1 MPEELH
7 PDAILTAPRL
17 QLSFAA
23 VTLTKLTK
31 KWLAAF
37 AVACVLIMIDGGDA
51 NRLGVLGVLA
61 WIVAVIAGCL
71 LLFRAVR
78 AAFRLVVRR
87 LTLRLAFSYF
97 LIGIV
102 PIPLL
107 LMLLLSVAYLLSFQF
122 VGTRLRREL
131 QAIAEEATE
140 RTPGARAIEVRDG
153 RIARS
158 SLDWLPQD
166 APAPWAA
173 REDDPKFLLDE
184 NRVWLAAGRT
194 PGGNGRVLLIPLQNQ
209 EVLQELADRTGY
221 SVIAKPARE
230 GHRGRG
236 YQVQIGPG
244 KKKADPDPDVSLDT
258 MVRPRARLKPG
269 QGLGHESVIGVFMAR
284 PVAVFGS
291 AEPASERIV
300 AVVGRTSPLFV
311 YNEIFSTWVPG
322 ASRIVTTV
330 MAGLAAALL
339 FVYLIALALAFGLV
353 ASITRNV
360 NRMSRAAEAMARG
373 DFSVRVNTKSRD
385 QIGDL
390 ARSFDQMADSIQR
403 LLLDTARKERL
414 EGEIAVA
421 RTIQQKLLPPA
432 SAELAGARVLAHV
445 QSVAEIGGDYYDY
458 LPTPDGRTAIAIGDV
473 SGHGLPTGLLVAMA
487 KAALATLIETGLQGS
502 AIFKRLN
509 DLIHRSTDSRNY
521 MTLALLVLDS
531 ASKSAELTNAGQ
543 LAPYRVSRTG
553 VTSLSLP
560 SFPLGISENSTF
572 ATKGWQLTSGD
583 KVVLVTDG
591 LVECT
596 SPSGEPFGFERL
608 EAILAREVLSDA
620 GAIRDAILRETEAH
634 TGGAPPED
642 DRTLVIVTL
651 G

>member
-1 MPEELH
+1 
-7 PDAILTAPRL
+7 
-17 QLSFAA
+17 
-23 VTLTKLTK
+23 VTVRKSTK
-31 KWLAAF
+31 KWLVAF
-37 AVACVLIMIDGGDA
+37 AVAVVLIVIDGGDA
-51 NRLGVLGVLA
+51 DRLGVLGVLA
-61 WIVAVIAGCL
+61 WIVAYTAGCL
-71 LLFRAVR
+71 LAYRAIK
-78 AAFRLVVRR
+78 AAFRLIVRR
-87 LTLRLAFSYF
+87 LSLRLAFSYF

-107 LMLLLSVAYLLSFQF
+107 ALLLVSVGYLFSFQF
-122 VGTRLRREL
+122 IGGRIRREV
-131 QAIAEEATE
+131 QAIAEGATG

-153 RIARS
+153 RIAAS
-158 SLDWLPQD
+158 SLDWLPGD
-166 APAPWAA
+166 TPAPWAA

-184 NRVWLAAGRT
+184 KEIWLVAGRT
-194 PGGNGRVLLIPLQNQ
+194 PEGNGRLLLIPLQNR

-221 SVIAKPARE
+221 AVDVKSGRASRQ
-230 GHRGRG
+230 GHG
-236 YQVQIGPG
+236 YQGQISPR
-244 KKKADPDPDVSLDT
+244 KKKSDPDPDVSLAT
-258 MVRPRARLKPG
+258 SVRPRARPKPG
-269 QGLGHESVIGVFMAR
+269 RGGLEREDVIGMSMSR
-284 PVAVFGS
+284 PVAAFGS
-291 AEPASERIV
+291 VGPASERIV
-300 AVVGRTSPLFV
+300 LIIGRTSPLLL
-311 YNEIFSTWVPG
+311 YNEIFSNWVPG
-322 ASRIVTTV
+322 ASRIVVGV
-330 MAGLAAALL
+330 MAGLAGALL

-360 NRMSRAAEAMARG
+360 NRMSRAAEAIARG

-390 ARSFDQMADSIQR
+390 ARSFDHMADSIQR

-421 RTIQQKLLPPA
+421 RTIQQKLLPPS
-432 SAELAGARVLAHV
+432 SAELPGARVLAHV

-458 LPTPDGRTAIAIGDV
+458 LPTPDGRTAIVIGDV

-487 KAALATLIETGLQGS
+487 KASLATLIETGLQGS
-502 AIFKRLN
+502 AIFTRLN

-521 MTLALLVLDS
+521 MTLALFVLDS

-553 VTSLSLP
+553 VTSLPLP
-560 SFPLGISENSTF
+560 SFPLGISEKSNF
-572 ATKGWQLTSGD
+572 ATQAWQLASGD
-583 KVVLVTDG
+583 KVVFLTDG

-608 EAILAREVLSDA
+608 EAILAREISSDA
-620 GAIRDAILRETEAH
+620 GSIRDAILRETEAH

-651 G
+651 A

>member
-1 MPEELH
+1 M
-7 PDAILTAPRL
+7 
-17 QLSFAA
+17 
-23 VTLTKLTK
+23 
-31 KWLAAF
+31 AF
-37 AVACVLIMIDGGDA
+37 AVAVVLIVIDGGDA
-51 NRLGVLGVLA
+51 DRLGVLGVLA
-61 WIVAVIAGCL
+61 WIVADTAGCV

-107 LMLLLSVAYLLSFQF
+107 AMLLLTVAYLLSFQF
-122 VGTRLRREL
+122 LGTRIRREV
-131 QAIAEEATE
+131 QAIAENSTE
-140 RTPGARAIEVRDG
+140 RTPGAQSVEVRDG

-158 SLDWLPQD
+158 PLGWLPAD

-184 NRVWLAAGRT
+184 KRIWLVAGRA
-194 PGGNGRVLLIPLQNQ
+194 PGGDGRLLLIPLQNP
-209 EVLQELADRTGY
+209 EMLQELADRTGY
-221 SVIAKPARE
+221 TVIAKTGRE
-230 GHRGRG
+230 SRRGRG

-244 KKKADPDPDVSLDT
+244 ERKSDPDPVESLGDS
-258 MVRPRARLKPG
+258 VRPHARPKSG
-269 QGLGHESVIGVFMAR
+269 QGWLGRESVVGVFMAR
-284 PVAVFGS
+284 PVAAFGS

-300 AVVGRTSPLFV
+300 AIVGRTSPLLLS
-311 YNEIFSTWVPG
+311 NELFSNWVPG
-322 ASRIVTTV
+322 ASRVILTV
-330 MAGLAAALL
+330 IAGLAGALL

-432 SAELAGARVLAHV
+432 SAGFPGARVLAHV

-458 LPTPDGRTAIAIGDV
+458 FPTPDGCTAIAIGDV

-487 KAALATLIETGLQGS
+487 KASLATLIETGLRGS
-502 AIFKRLN
+502 AIFTRLN

-521 MTLALLVLDS
+521 MTLALFVLDS

-560 SFPLGISENSTF
+560 SFPLGISEKSDFPTQ
-572 ATKGWQLTSGD
+572 AWQLASGD
-583 KVVLVTDG
+583 KVVFLTDG

-608 EAILAREVLSDA
+608 EAILAREISSDA
-620 GAIRDAILRETEAH
+620 GSIRDAILRETEAH

-651 G
+651 D

>member
-1 MPEELH
+1 M
-7 PDAILTAPRL
+7 TVRK
-17 QLSFAA
+17 S
-23 VTLTKLTK
+23 TK
-31 KWLAAF
+31 KWLVAF
-37 AVACVLIMIDGGDA
+37 AVACILIVIDGGDA
-51 NRLGVLGVLA
+51 DRLGVLGVLA
-61 WIVAVIAGCL
+61 WIVAWTAGTL
-71 LLFRAVR
+71 LLFRGAR
-78 AAFRLVVRR
+78 AAFRAIVRR

-107 LMLLLSVAYLLSFQF
+107 AMLLLSVAYLLSFQF
-122 VGTRLRREL
+122 VGTRIRREL
-131 QAIAEEATE
+131 QAIGEEATD
-140 RTPGARAIEVRDG
+140 RTPGASAIEVRDG
-153 RIARS
+153 RVARS
-158 SLDWLPQD
+158 SLAWLPED

-184 NRVWLAAGRT
+184 ERIWLVAGRA
-194 PGGNGRVLLIPLQNQ
+194 PEGQGRVLLVPLQNR
-209 EVLQELADRTGY
+209 EVLQELADQTGY
-221 SVIAKPARE
+221 SVVAGP
-230 GHRGRG
+230 GRQNSRSRAHTVRVG
-236 YQVQIGPG
+236 AG
-244 KKKADPDPDVSLDT
+244 KKKSDPNPDVSLDA
-258 MVRPRARLKPG
+258 MVRPRTRPKPG
-269 QGLGHESVIGVFMAR
+269 QGLLEREGVVGVFLAH
-284 PVAVFGS
+284 PIAVFGS
-291 AEPASERIV
+291 SEPPSKRIV
-300 AVVGRTSPLFV
+300 AVVGRTSPLLL
-311 YNEIFSTWVPG
+311 YKEIFSNWVPG
-322 ASRIVTTV
+322 ASRIVLTV
-330 MAGLAAALL
+330 MGGLAAALL
-339 FVYLIALALAFGLV
+339 CVYLVALALAFGLV

-360 NRMSRAAEAMARG
+360 NRMSRAAAAIARG

-487 KAALATLIETGLQGS
+487 KAALATLIETGLAGS
-502 AIFKRLN
+502 AIFTRLN

-521 MTLALLVLDS
+521 MTLALFILDS

-543 LAPYRVSRTG
+543 LAPYRVSRAG

-560 SFPLGISENSTF
+560 SFPLGISENSAFPTQ
-572 ATKGWQLTSGD
+572 AWPLASGD
-583 KVVLVTDG
+583 KVVFVTDG

-608 EAILAREVLSDA
+608 EATLARELLSDA
-620 GAIRDAILRETEAH
+620 DAIRDAILRETEIH

-642 DRTLVIVTL
+642 DRTMVIVTL
-651 G
+651 A